1 MDAIQTDLNLSS
13 LSVSS
18 PSVSSCSATLPFPV
32 YYCKNSDL
40 ISVFARYVDPK
51 WILFWLF
58 WLAWRRQKKLKLL
71 LFFALFVG
79 NYWVVYKIIR
89 TTLGYWMNGPKLQF
103 AACPKHCHGGQKH
116 HHHHWMDTL
125 LLTPAAFTNKNVF
138 CDVTALKRDSRQKTG
153 FDARSS
159 HSDRKARIYFLRER

>member
-1 MDAIQTDLNLSS
+1 MDDAIQTDLNLSS

-71 LFFALFVG
+71 LFFASHHS
-79 NYWVVYKIIR
+79 WEIIELS
-89 TTLGYWMNGPKLQF
+89 TKSSGQLWAIEWMDQSYNLQLVQSIVMV
-103 AACPKHCHGGQKH
+103 AKKH

-125 LLTPAAFTNKNVF
+125 LLYRVAEQVF
-138 CDVTALKRDSRQKTG
+138 LQCQWQRKSRKILSLEIKT
-153 FDARSS
+153 
-159 HSDRKARIYFLRER
+159 